1 MRIVGKILRVFPF
14 RTAPV
19 YVLSYYRKTQKKV
32 KDLMIKLDMKNMNL
46 ITIASFL
53 MFLAG
58 VLFYIYWGI
67 RFGVWAD
74 VGIYSVTVF
83 FVLTGILGMVLTL
96 YQPSDKEL

>member
-1 MRIVGKILRVFPF
+1 MCSAIIEKSR
-14 RTAPV
+14 
-19 YVLSYYRKTQKKV
+19 KKV
-32 KDLMIKLDMKNMNL
+32 KDFMIKLDMKNMNM
-46 ITIASFL
+46 ITIVSFL

-58 VLFYIYWGI
+58 ALFYIYWGM